1 MRLLEPYVTT
11 RARGTGLGL
20 AICAKIIEDH
30 GGHLE
35 LADNDTGAGALVIAH
50 LSRHLVPEMQ
60 PGLPLPAAAPTT
72 V

>member
-30 GGHLE
+30 GGTLE
-35 LADNDTGAGALVIAH
+35 LADNQDGPGALVIAH
-50 LSRHLVPEMQ
+50 LSRHLAAEPQ
-60 PGLPLPAAAPTT
+60 PGLPLPAAPATA
-72 V
+72 